1 MFTKVQV
8 GSVDENGNN
17 PAMSRKWA
25 GCASLSWE
33 RILLLA
39 VELPPV
45 EDFSEAAFVKG
56 LSCD

>member
-1 MFTKVQV
+1 M